1 MRAARV
7 HAAVFRGD
15 KMPETTV
22 PLMSKHINAF
32 IEPAIAVLKQ
42 IAALEARVGVP
53 RQQSVTLDAETIL
66 VVLGVRGDLTGT
78 ILFRFNLA
86 LARQILQH
94 ITGEQLTLDILDPRV
109 KDALGELANIIVGNA
124 TGNLNRLGIRAA
136 ITPPIVATG
145 ISANLVFPNAKEL
158 IAIPL
163 ITEIGEFE
171 MNVTFAVVMSNTQD
185 KG

>member
-1 MRAARV
+1 
-7 HAAVFRGD
+7 
-15 KMPETTV
+15 MPDTAV
-22 PLMSKHINAF
+22 PLMSKHVNAF

-42 IAALEARVGVP
+42 IANLDARVGAP
-53 RQQSVTLDAETIL
+53 RQQTVSLNSETIL

-86 LARQILQH
+86 LARQILEH
-94 ITGEQLTLDILDPRV
+94 ITGEQLTIDILDPRV

-124 TGNLNRLGIRAA
+124 TGNLNRLGVRAA

-145 ISANLVFPNAKEL
+145 TDANLVFPNAKEL

-171 MNVTFAVVMSNTQD
+171 MNVTFAVVLSNAQD
-185 KG
+185 KGYGR